1 MDFRIAKSVSLYT
14 KTKTQINLF
23 FTIMLSSAPRLNMHP
38 PRVVA
43 PSHITVDREE
53 QRRPL
58 HHEIRPGN
66 NEGPAQQQQMAVDSD
81 TESDYLGPATIA
93 VLPEAHDQTTR
104 DAAQTAPPTPSITPI
119 LTPTT
124 SIPSLPRT
132 QNTQTDPA
140 TPPQPNARVATH
152 SLAPSISTE
161 SNPAAIHSKIFSNFG
176 AVDYLA
182 EIQPLY
188 SNRFG
193 IPGYAPPTI
202 AEQGSVRGFLILP
215 RILPAE
221 RLRTGHRT

>member
-1 MDFRIAKSVSLYT
+1 
-14 KTKTQINLF
+14 
-23 FTIMLSSAPRLNMHP
+23 MLSSAPRLNMHP

-66 NEGPAQQQQMAVDSD
+66 NEGPAQQQQMAVDAD
-81 TESDYLGPATIA
+81 TESDYGNKNGDMSILGPATIA
-93 VLPEAHDQTTR
+93 VLPTLQEAHDQTTR
-104 DAAQTAPPTPSITPI
+104 DAWPTAQTAPPTPSITSI